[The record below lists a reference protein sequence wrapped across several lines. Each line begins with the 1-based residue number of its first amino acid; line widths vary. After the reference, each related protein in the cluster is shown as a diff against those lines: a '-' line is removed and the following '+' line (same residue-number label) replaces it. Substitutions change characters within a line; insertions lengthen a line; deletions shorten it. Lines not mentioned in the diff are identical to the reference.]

1 MRLLRRSGGSA
12 RRSRGSMRSGKSW
25 LGSSANWRRPS
36 VCWRAIA
43 QARRERSRPSRPLH
57 RPRQLLQRSGNAAAG
72 LLRPR
77 NQVTV
82 VAPRQPSAIRCLPWQ
97 PAERSTKSLP
107 LVRGLA
113 RTMSA
118 RPSPAQGGKA
128 ASKSATGSYTQ
139 AERQRRRNTQRSDS
153 AVNRRSHSS
162 VTADR
167 KGEVNAAL
175 WLAATTGGLCF
186 LAGEGQDEGAAVRRG
201 AVLEQE
207 DALPSAELRPSAGD
221 GDAELGLGQRALDV
235 GRHVVRPFVIVA
247 VERDIFWHDAMQKST
262 EVAPH
267 IGRCILFDQQRRGGV
282 RDIEDEEAD

>member
-1 MRLLRRSGGSA
+1 MRLLRRSSGSA

-118 RPSPAQGGKA
+118 RPSPGTSGQA

-139 AERQRRRNTQRSDS
+139 AKRQRRRNTQRSDS
-153 AVNRRSHSS
+153 AVNGRSRSS

-167 KGEVNAAL
+167 KVELTAAVS
-175 WLAATTGGLCF
+175 LAATTGGLFF
-186 LAGEGQDEGAAVRRG
+186 LADEGQDEGAARSLS
-201 AVLEQE
+201 ALAAHSTLEGDTCQDPTRAGTPTAPRAE
-207 DALPSAELRPSAGD
+207 ALRATAWRTIPQTRLGEIRTRPAATASLRD
-221 GDAELGLGQRALDV
+221 T
-235 GRHVVRPFVIVA
+235 
-247 VERDIFWHDAMQKST
+247 KSGHT
-262 EVAPH
+262 C
-267 IGRCILFDQQRRGGV
+267 R
-282 RDIEDEEAD
+282 